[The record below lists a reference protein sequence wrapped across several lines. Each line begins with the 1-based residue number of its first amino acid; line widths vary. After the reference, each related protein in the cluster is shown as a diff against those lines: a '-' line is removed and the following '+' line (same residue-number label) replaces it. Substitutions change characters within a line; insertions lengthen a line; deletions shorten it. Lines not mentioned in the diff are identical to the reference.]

1 MQEITIGK
9 MLKNYRTINALT
21 SEQVANQLSITR
33 TRYSQIENNRVVGL
47 SPRTIRK
54 IADLLKLQPSIIVKI
69 IGDKN
74 A

>member
-1 MQEITIGK
+1 MNKITLGK
-9 MLKNYRTINALT
+9 LLKNYRTNNALT

-54 IADLLKLQPSIIVKI
+54 IADLLKLQPSIIVKM